1 MPSTG
6 SAHGDLATT
15 TVRVKREMVR
25 RTKEEAL
32 ETSNRILDA
41 AEAVFHARGVAR
53 PSLADIAE
61 AAGVTRGAIYWHFKN
76 KSDVFAAMCDRVNLP
91 VEALC
96 SPERIASQEDPLG
109 SIRDICAF
117 VFRQTVNNPQWRRV
131 FEIIFHKCEM
141 VEDNGAIF
149 VRQRQSHQEGTVK
162 MREHLRLAMERGQLP
177 ADLDLPLAVN
187 AFHAAIGGVLA
198 HWLFSPEDFELAREA
213 ERLADAFIDTLR
225 LSPALRVGYV
235 PRPMA
240 PLDAEMAALC
250 ERQPQRALAPN

>member
-1 MPSTG
+1 M
-6 SAHGDLATT
+6 A
-15 TVRVKREMVR
+15 R

-32 ETSNRILDA
+32 ETRHRILDA

-76 KSDVFAAMCDRVNLP
+76 KSDVFAAMCDRVHLP

-96 SPERIASQEDPLG
+96 EPERIARQEDPLG
-109 SIRDICAF
+109 GIRDVCAF
-117 VFRQTVNNPQWRRV
+117 VMRQTVINPQWRRV

-141 VEDNGAIF
+141 VQENGAILD
-149 VRQRQSHQEGTVK
+149 RQRQSHEEGMAR
-162 MREHLRLAMERGQLP
+162 MREHLRLALERGQLP
-177 ADLDLPLAVN
+177 ADLDLDMAVN

-198 HWLFSPEDFELAREA
+198 HWLFAPGDFDLDANA
-213 ERLADAFIDTLR
+213 ERLSDVFIDTLR
-225 LSPALRVGYV
+225 LSPSLRKGYV

-240 PLDAEMAALC
+240 KLDAEVASFCLGS
-250 ERQPQRALAPN
+250 PQAPAEVK

>member
-1 MPSTG
+1 
-6 SAHGDLATT
+6 
-15 TVRVKREMVR
+15 MVR

-32 ETSNRILDA
+32 ETRSRILDA

-96 SPERIASQEDPLG
+96 DPERIARQEDPLG
-109 SIRDICAF
+109 GIRDICAF
-117 VFRQTVNNPQWRRV
+117 VFRQTVVNPRWRRV

-141 VEDNGAIF
+141 VQDNGAIF
-149 VRQRQSHQEGTVK
+149 ERQRQSHHEGMVK
-162 MREHLRLAMERGQLP
+162 IREHLRLAKERGQLP
-177 ADLDLPLAVN
+177 ADIDLDIALN

-198 HWLFSPEDFELAREA
+198 HWLFSPEEFDLDANA
-213 ERLADAFIDTLR
+213 ERMADVFIDTLR
-225 LSPALRVGYV
+225 FSPALRKGYK

-240 PLDAEMAALC
+240 QLDKEVATLC
-250 ERQPQRALAPN
+250 EQAAGPDNGA

>member
-1 MPSTG
+1 
-6 SAHGDLATT
+6 
-15 TVRVKREMVR
+15 MVR

-32 ETSNRILDA
+32 ETRHRILDA

-96 SPERIASQEDPLG
+96 DPERIARQEDPLG
-109 SIRDICAF
+109 GIRDICAF
-117 VFRQTVNNPQWRRV
+117 VFRQTVVNPRWRRV

-141 VEDNGAIF
+141 VQDNGAIF
-149 VRQRQSHQEGTVK
+149 ERQRQSHQEGIVK
-162 MREHLRLAMERGQLP
+162 MREHLRLALERGQLP
-177 ADLDLPLAVN
+177 SDLDLDLAVN

-198 HWLFSPEDFELAREA
+198 HWLFSPQDFDLDANA
-213 ERLADAFIDTLR
+213 ERLSDVFIDTLR
-225 LSPALRVGYV
+225 YSPALRQGYV

-240 PLDAEMAALC
+240 ELDRELSTLCEKAGQNGDCAPLDPLI
-250 ERQPQRALAPN
+250 P

>member
-1 MPSTG
+1 
-6 SAHGDLATT
+6 
-15 TVRVKREMVR
+15 MVR

-32 ETSNRILDA
+32 ETRHRILDA

-96 SPERIASQEDPLG
+96 DPERLARQEDPLG
-109 SIRDICAF
+109 GIRDICAY
-117 VFRQTVNNPQWRRV
+117 VMRQTVVNPRWRRV

-141 VEDNGAIF
+141 VQDNGAIF
-149 VRQRQSHQEGTVK
+149 ERQRQSHQDGLVK
-162 MREHLRLAMERGQLP
+162 MREHLRLALERGQLP
-177 ADLDLPLAVN
+177 ADLDLDLAVN

-198 HWLFSPEDFELAREA
+198 HWLFSPQDFDLDANA
-213 ERLADAFIDTLR
+213 ERMSDAFIDTLKF
-225 LSPALRVGYV
+225 SPALRHGYV

-240 PLDAEMAALC
+240 ALDRELSTLC
-250 ERQPQRALAPN
+250 QQACPNAQPGGLETGDLIP